1 MSVEGFLAKAE
12 SRLVAAAR
20 DLDAGDVERSIGASY
35 YAMFYAASA
44 AHAVMSTGPIRAR
57 IECQYAG
64 PKRVKLGRGQRDA
77 AADHGRA
84 LRSPCSCRS

>member
-1 MSVEGFLAKAE
+1 MSVDDLLAKAD
-12 SRLVAAAR
+12 SRLTAAAR
-20 DLDAGDVERSIGASY
+20 DVDAGDVERSLSASY

-44 AHAVMSTGPIRAR
+44 AHAVISTGPIRAR
-57 IECQYAG
+57 IECRYAG